1 MLVVGG
7 GGVWASMMRWDS
19 ESERLADLCDFFC
32 EYIGVNTGFGGN
44 ADTRTSSLE
53 RLQSSSLQHHQC
65 AVITDLGRD
74 SSSFQGYSRE
84 TESFPRE
91 VAKGLIVIRCN
102 SLLRGHS
109 AIRLEIIEFLLE
121 AVNQGFV
128 PLIPR
133 RGSIS
138 ASGDLCPLS
147 YVGGFLEGNPDIYV
161 SRKGTDGRL
170 EIFSADEALKLL
182 NKPAIQLRAKEGL
195 AILNGTS
202 ASTALAALVM
212 YDSHNLAI
220 LTQVITAMATEALG
234 GTKNNYDPFISQVR
248 PHSGQTEAAI
258 NISRFLEGSKFC
270 GGHEH
275 SSVGLA
281 QDGYALRTSPQWIGP
296 QLEDLMSAD
305 RQIAVELNSTTDNP
319 LIDVGTRR
327 FHHGGNFQAASIT
340 SAMEKTRTALV
351 MLGRLVLAQCNEVI
365 NPMLNKG
372 LPPNL
377 CFDDPSAS
385 FTMKGVDVNVTAY
398 YSELAFLA
406 NSVASHVQTAD
417 IGNQPV
423 NSLALISARYTAQA
437 VELLSL
443 MCAAALY
450 EFCQALDIRAL
461 YADFFAAVRDR
472 LQKTFHT
479 TFDDTA
485 IQHCSGEEFF
495 ESLWSVMKN
504 SWNATNR
511 LDLVDR
517 CGVIATQ
524 SAHHILDTTEA
535 FDFDQDLVT
544 ILPAVKKWKLDSARV
559 LITTYEETRTRFL
572 EHHTTEGYLGH
583 TTKAVYHLIR
593 NQLSIPLHLG
603 VDDHPALKTENPA
616 QHGKKT
622 IGSHI
627 GCIFQA
633 ICGGKVL
640 EVLHEAL

>member
-1 MLVVGG
+1 MSCMV
-7 GGVWASMMRWDS
+7 
-19 ESERLADLCDFFC
+19 CTFC
-32 EYIGVNTGFGGN
+32 PKIDDVINQMHPGVNTGFGGN

-65 AVITDLGRD
+65 AIITDND
-74 SSSFQGYSRE
+74 HSTFQGYSKE

-91 VAKGLIVIRCN
+91 VTKALIVIRCN

-109 AIRLEIIEFLLE
+109 AIRLEIIEFLLG
-121 AVNQGFV
+121 AINQGFV

-161 SRKGTDGRL
+161 SKKGTDGSIS
-170 EIFSADEALKLL
+170 IFSAVEALNLL
-182 NKPAIQLRAKEGL
+182 NCSAIQLRAKEGL

-202 ASTALAALVM
+202 ASTALASLVM

-220 LTQVITAMATEALG
+220 LTQVITAMATEALS

-248 PHSGQTEAAI
+248 PHTGQAEAAT
-258 NISRFLEGSKFC
+258 NIHRFLEGSKFC
-270 GGHEH
+270 NGQEH
-275 SSVGLA
+275 NSVGLA

-305 RQIAVELNSTTDNP
+305 RQIEVELNSTTDNP
-319 LIDVGTRR
+319 LIDVASGR

-365 NPMLNKG
+365 NPTLNKG

-437 VELLSL
+437 VELLSM

-450 EFCQALDIRAL
+450 EFCQALDIKAL
-461 YADFFAAVRDR
+461 YTDFFTTVKDR
-472 LQKTFHT
+472 LQSTFHT

-485 IQHCSGEEFF
+485 IQHCSSEEFF
-495 ESLWSVMKN
+495 ESLWMMMRN

-511 LDLVDR
+511 LDLIDR
-517 CGVIATQ
+517 CGVVAAQ
-524 SAHHILDTTEA
+524 SAHHILDVTEA
-535 FDFDQDLVT
+535 FDFDQDLVF
-544 ILPAVKKWKLDSARV
+544 ILPAIKKWKLDSAKV
-559 LITTYEETRTRFL
+559 LINTYEETQARFL
-572 EHHTTEGYLGH
+572 QRHTTEGYLGH
-583 TTKAVYHLIR
+583 TTKAVYLLVR
-593 NQLSIPLHLG
+593 DQLSIPLHLG
-603 VDDHPALKTENPA
+603 VDDHPALKTEDPA
-616 QHGKKT
+616 QQSKKT
-622 IGSHI
+622 IGSQI
-627 GCIFQA
+627 GRIFQA
-633 ICGGKVL
+633 ISGGKVL
-640 EVLHEAL
+640 EMLHEAL